1 MKLTPN
7 RLVAYLMLVG
17 NAFFWGIAFPII
29 KLGFLNG
36 LTPLTFLL
44 ARFFFAVIFSLPIGI
59 IAIKKNPPTF
69 KQLITIVLLELLGTV
84 VTLSLLYIGLNHTT
98 SIEATLIAVTWPI
111 FVTIGGIFIFKEKE
125 EKNELIGLFIAIIGT
140 ILLVIEPVIR
150 KGFNGA
156 LFGNILIFLQNI
168 SMAAYLLLAK
178 KHYKKLNKWVTTHI
192 SFWIALL
199 VFASYSLFVGHSPIN
214 QITTLFTQSA
224 RSPLIASL
232 YMGIFGSVIGL
243 TLYLKGQ
250 EKIEASEA
258 AVFTYL
264 QPLFAVPTAY
274 LLLSEHIKTLEIIAI
289 IIIILGVFL
298 VEKRR

>member
-1 MKLTPN
+1 MKLTSN
-7 RLVAYLMLVG
+7 RLAAYLMLVG
-17 NAFFWGIAFPII
+17 NAFLWGVAFPII

-36 LTPLTFLL
+36 LAPLTFLL

-69 KQLITIVLLELLGTV
+69 KQLTTIVLLELLGTV
-84 VTLSLLYIGLNHTT
+84 ATLSLLYIGLNHTT

-111 FVTIGGIFIFKEKE
+111 FVTIGGVFFFKEKE
-125 EKNELIGLFIAIIGT
+125 EKNELIGLSIAIIGT
-140 ILLVIEPVIR
+140 ILLVIEPILR
-150 KGFNGA
+150 KGFSGA
-156 LFGNILIFLQNI
+156 LLGNILIFLQNI

-192 SFWIALL
+192 SFWLAFL
-199 VFASYSLFVGHSPIN
+199 VFAAYSLFAGHSPIT

-258 AVFTYL
+258 SLFTYL

-274 LLLSEHIKTLEIIAI
+274 LLLSEHIKPLEITAI
-289 IIIILGVFL
+289 LIIILGVYL
-298 VEKRR
+298 AEKRR

>member
-1 MKLTPN
+1 
-7 RLVAYLMLVG
+7 MLVG
-17 NAFFWGIAFPII
+17 NAFLWGVAFPII

-36 LTPLTFLL
+36 LAPLTFLL

-69 KQLITIVLLELLGTV
+69 KQLTTIVLLELLGTV
-84 VTLSLLYIGLNHTT
+84 ATLSLLYIGLNHTT

-111 FVTIGGIFIFKEKE
+111 FVTIGGVFFFKEKE
-125 EKNELIGLFIAIIGT
+125 EKNELIGLSIAIIGT
-140 ILLVIEPVIR
+140 ILLVIEPILR
-150 KGFNGA
+150 KGFSGA
-156 LFGNILIFLQNI
+156 LLGNILIFLQNI

-192 SFWIALL
+192 SFWLAFL
-199 VFASYSLFVGHSPIN
+199 VFAAYSLFAGHSPIT

-258 AVFTYL
+258 SLFTYL

-274 LLLSEHIKTLEIIAI
+274 LLLSEHIKPLEITAI
-289 IIIILGVFL
+289 LIIILGVYL
-298 VEKRR
+298 AEKRR